1 MDRLVIERIAKLRK
15 EIAHI
20 QALNNMR
27 SAPYENREAVRRR
40 RAERLRKIM
49 DEIRAL
55 IEWKQP

>member
-27 SAPYENREAVRRR
+27 SAPCENREAVRQR
-40 RAERLRKIM
+40 RAERLREIM
-49 DEIRAL
+49 GEIRAL